1 MALGAR
7 SRLDR
12 RAKSSILLPIE
23 SEFLSP
29 IAKTVFGANG
39 LNWVPAGEA
48 KAKMLEDDPEY
59 ADYATMMV
67 KTHTSLTDD
76 PAIKDVPKDWTLPI
90 RDVLI

>member
-1 MALGAR
+1 
-7 SRLDR
+7 
-12 RAKSSILLPIE
+12 
-23 SEFLSP
+23 
-29 IAKTVFGANG
+29 
-39 LNWVPAGEA
+39 
-48 KAKMLEDDPEY
+48 MLEDDPEY